1 MKYNKLVRDRIPEI
15 IEKNGAKAVTRTL
28 TDEEY
33 KVYLEKKLDEEV
45 AEYHESKDITE
56 LVDILEVVYAL
67 CFANGWSLHTLN
79 AKRANKLYER
89 GAFTQKILLI
99 ETIEKAERSNSENE

>member
-15 IEKNGAKAVTRTL
+15 IEKNGAKAVTRIL
-28 TDEEY
+28 SNEEY
-33 KVYLEKKLDEEV
+33 KAYLEKKLDEEV

-56 LVDILEVVYAL
+56 LVDILEVIYAL
-67 CFANGWSLHTLN
+67 CDASGWLLHDLCGERAKKAN
-79 AKRANKLYER
+79 ER

-99 ETIEKAERSNSENE
+99 ETIEKAERGEQ